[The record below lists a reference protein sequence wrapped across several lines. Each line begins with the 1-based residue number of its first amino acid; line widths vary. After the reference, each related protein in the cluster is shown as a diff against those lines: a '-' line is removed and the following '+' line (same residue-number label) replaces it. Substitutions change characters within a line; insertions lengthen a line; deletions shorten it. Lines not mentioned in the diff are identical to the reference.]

1 MVTKCWNCNERPRKH
16 NGWANYETWLVWSV
30 LSNEESLYEQ
40 FMAICQNPDSLY
52 ERVEQLQEWL
62 RIDRN
67 AEEHDIELT
76 GELVGMYTSLV
87 CSALDNVDWRE
98 MVQQVED
105 DMYADRW

>member
-1 MVTKCWNCNERPRKH
+1 MVAKCWSCNQAPLKH

-76 GELVGMYTSLV
+76 GALFGMYTSLV
-87 CSALDNVDWRE
+87 CSALDNVDWYE
-98 MVQQVED
+98 IVQQVDED
-105 DMYADRW
+105 MKADRW